1 MGHLTVVVHYGCSGW
16 VFTESSIIRETKKQ
30 YADEWLNLV
39 PLLLENGC
47 PAGGGG
53 KAPKDAETGLA
64 RVGCLGTGL

>member
-30 YADEWLNLV
+30 HADEWLNLV

-47 PAGGGG
+47 PAGGGRESA
-53 KAPKDAETGLA
+53 KRRRNRSSARGLS
-64 RVGCLGTGL
+64 RDGV